1 MRRTIVFALAT
12 IVPLALIHGAIE
24 FTSTLWF
31 GPGGAVRDPEN
42 TVVTA
47 AMREADV
54 LRAIGLTL
62 AFHVGT
68 QLSLGAPFVSL
79 TKSYAGPDA
88 ARLALEIVLR
98 KGFWLA
104 LPWTVLSLTAWLLP
118 ESASMHTQNVFLAV
132 LLVSYVVLI
141 RTLKSFA
148 EAQPGVTPSLAWVI
162 VVVSLLAHIVLSG
175 LIAKGLAAFLPP
187 SRVAVSLWP
196 AGDPL
201 TYLLS

>member
-1 MRRTIVFALAT
+1 MRRAVVFALAT

-54 LRAIGLTL
+54 LRALALSL

-68 QLSLGAPFVSL
+68 QLSLAAPFVSL
-79 TKSYAGPDA
+79 IKSYAGSKA
-88 ARLALEIVLR
+88 ARVGLEAMLR
-98 KGFWLA
+98 NGFWLS
-104 LPWTVLSLTAWLLP
+104 LPWAVLSLAAWLLP
-118 ESASMHTQNVFLAV
+118 ESVAMHTQNVFLAV
-132 LLVSYVVLI
+132 LLVSYVVLM
-141 RTLKSFA
+141 RTLKA
-148 EAQPGVTPSLAWVI
+148 LAALQPGVTPSLAWVV
-162 VVVSLLAHIVLSG
+162 VVVSLIAHVVLSG

-201 TYLLS
+201 AFLLS